1 LALIPG
7 FKGNPRGA
15 PRNNA
20 MAAAD
25 RPGTDEERAEAA
37 LIAAAGKILR
47 SGNRDVPEDFIVG
60 LFAHAVP
67 EDLMRY
73 DPRQLAELAADAWA
87 LLAVRKP
94 GVPNIR
100 FDAPALAGHERLRV
114 DSVLEIVNDDMP
126 FLVDSVLAELTER
139 GMDIHFVVHPV
150 LSVVRDAAGRLTA
163 FKGTKPAAGALRE
176 SVIYVHVERI
186 DEQARRA
193 EIVEAIERVLA
204 DVRVCVADWR
214 AMVGRVGEVVTGL
227 KANPPPL
234 PAAEVAE
241 AIAFLEWLLDDN
253 FTFLGIR
260 DYGFTAAEDALE
272 PKFESGLGIL
282 RSRDM
287 AVLRRWNEPLVLTPE
302 MRALLK
308 QPTLL
313 IVTKAAVRSRVHRR
327 VYMDYVGV
335 KRFDRSGKLIGEFRI
350 VGLFTST
357 AYTRSMRSIPY
368 LRRKVDAVVKR
379 AGFDPDG
386 HSGKALVNVLENY
399 PRDELFQLD
408 EDTLYEFALAVL
420 QLDERPRVRVLP
432 RRDRFDR
439 FVSILVYVP
448 RERYGSA
455 ARKAIGDYLA
465 NAYQGRV
472 SAFHPFFPEGQLVRV
487 HFIIALSS
495 GRAPNPD
502 RGSLERA
509 IEAIVRTWVD
519 ELGEALARTYDPVR
533 ARALFERYRDAFS
546 EGYREDYSPV
556 TALADIRVIEGLSP
570 PRPLGVDFHRRASD
584 TTNCV
589 GLKVWSYNRP
599 IPLSERVPV
608 LENMGFKVVDERT
621 YQIARHIAD
630 KTQHD
635 EAPPERQREGD
646 VWFHDMVLE
655 RVDGD
660 AVDLEA
666 KKRRLEALFLVVM
679 RGGAENDGYNAL
691 ALTAGLMWRDVALVR
706 AISRFLRQIQVPYSQ
721 GYMWTTLVKHAS
733 IAVDLVHLFAA
744 RFDPRLDVSAQ
755 ERKARE
761 TKITEKIE
769 SALRAVE
776 SLDEDRILRRFVNAI
791 TAAIRTNFYQ
801 LDTSGQPKP
810 LIAIKFASGAL
821 DALPLPRPRYEV
833 FVYSPRV
840 EALHLR
846 FGKVARGGIRWS
858 DRPQD
863 FRTEI
868 LSLAKAQQVK
878 NAVIVPVGAK
888 GGFVPKLLPK
898 GATREVVQAEGIAA
912 YRSFISTLLDIT
924 DNLGENE
931 VIPPENVVRQDDDD
945 PYLVV
950 AADKGTATFSD
961 LANAISREHRFWL
974 DDAFASGGSAGY
986 DHKRMGITARGA
998 WESVKRHFREMD
1010 LDIRNTPFSAVGIGD
1025 MSGDVFGNATLQE
1038 RTMKLVA
1045 AFDHR
1050 DIFIDPAPDP
1060 EKSFLER
1067 RRLFDLPRSSWQD
1080 YDRKLMSRGGGV
1092 FSRAMKEITLSPEAC
1107 SVLGFTA
1114 AKATPDDVIRAILRA
1129 PVDLLFFGGIGTY
1142 VRASSEGDDAVGD
1155 RGNDAVRVTG
1165 SELRA
1170 KVIGEGAN
1178 LGMTQRGRI
1187 EASLRG
1193 IRLNTDAIDNSAGV
1207 NTSDVEVNIKIA
1219 LARPM
1224 RDGRLSREARDALLA
1239 DMTEDVA
1246 ALVLRN
1252 NYLQTLAISLAEE
1265 RGLED
1270 MGFEQRLMQL
1280 LERAGELNRAVEFL
1294 PDDIEI
1300 ADRRRRSQALTR
1312 PELAVLLAYA
1322 KLALNHELVQS
1333 SVPDDPY
1340 LGRELGRYFPKA
1352 IAEKFPDA
1360 LEQHRLRREII
1371 ATQLANS
1378 IINRGGPSLV
1388 VRIAD
1393 QTGASVARIAAAF
1406 AAVRDSY
1413 GMTALNSDIDALDAR
1428 ISGRLQLELYRAV
1441 QDLLLDRL
1449 VWFLR
1454 NVELAQGLAAIVA
1467 HYREGITAV
1476 EAALDAALPQA
1487 SAAARKGRETDLR
1500 RQGVPDELARRLATL
1515 PALVAAPDIVMIADR
1530 TGQSIAEVTATYFA
1544 AAAFFRL
1551 DHITSAARGIVISD
1565 YFDRLALDR
1574 ALDSI
1579 GEAQRRLAAAMASNA
1594 GAGLTAVEAWVAPR
1608 RTEVERIRMAINEIA
1623 TSGLTLSKLS
1633 VTASLLGDLAK
1644 N

>member
-1 LALIPG
+1 
-7 FKGNPRGA
+7 
-15 PRNNA
+15 

-25 RPGTDEERAEAA
+25 LPGSDEERAEAA

-47 SGNRDVPEDFIVG
+47 SGHREVPEDFVAA

-73 DPRQLAELAADAWA
+73 DPRQLAELAADAWT

-94 GVPNIR
+94 GVPKIR
-100 FDAPALAGHERLRV
+100 LETPGLPGHERLRA
-114 DSVLEIVNDDMP
+114 DSILEIANDDMP
-126 FLVDSVLAELTER
+126 FLVDSVLAELAER
-139 GMDIHFVVHPV
+139 GIDVRFVVHPV
-150 LSVVRDAAGRLTA
+150 LTVERDGTGRLTA
-163 FKGTKPAAGALRE
+163 FKGTKAAAGALRE
-176 SVIYVHVERI
+176 SVIYIHIERI
-186 DEQARRA
+186 DEEARRA
-193 EIVEAIERVLA
+193 EIVEAIEQVLA
-204 DVRVCVADWR
+204 DVRVCVRDWR
-214 AMVGRVGEVVTGL
+214 AMTVRMAEVIAEL
-227 KANPPPL
+227 KADPPPL
-234 PAAEVAE
+234 PAAEIAE
-241 AIAFLEWLLDDN
+241 AIAFLEWLADNN

-260 DYGFTAAEDALE
+260 NYRFTAAEDALE
-272 PKFESGLGIL
+272 PVFDSGLGIL

-287 AVLRRWNEPLVLTPE
+287 TVLRRWNEPLVITPQI
-302 MRALLK
+302 RALLK

-313 IVTKAAVRSRVHRR
+313 IVTKSAVRSRVHRR
-327 VYMDYVGV
+327 VFMDYVGV
-335 KRFDRSGKLIGEFRI
+335 KRFDRDGKLVGEFRI

-357 AYTRSMRSIPY
+357 AYTRSIRSIPY
-368 LRRKVDAVVKR
+368 LRRKVDAVMRR

-386 HSGKALVNVLENY
+386 HSGKALANVLENY

-408 EDTLYEFALAVL
+408 EDTLYQFALTVL

-439 FVSILVYVP
+439 FVSVLVYVP
-448 RERYGSA
+448 RERYGSSV
-455 ARKAIGDYLA
+455 RKAIGDYLA
-465 NAYQGRV
+465 DAYKGHV

-487 HFIIALSS
+487 HFIIALPS
-495 GRAPNPD
+495 GAEAPNPD
-502 RGSLERA
+502 RASLERA
-509 IEAIVRTWVD
+509 VEAIVRTWVD
-519 ELGEALARTYDPVR
+519 ELGEELARNYDAVR
-533 ARALFERYRDAFS
+533 ARVLFKRYRDAFS
-546 EGYREDYSPV
+546 EGYRENYSPS

-570 PRPLGVDFHRRASD
+570 SRPLGVDFHRRVGDAS
-584 TTNCV
+584 NCV

-621 YQIARHIAD
+621 YQIARGAKD
-630 KTQHD
+630 AAQHD
-635 EAPPERQREGD
+635 GRGDAPSQALPEAD

-655 RVDGD
+655 RADGR

-666 KKRRLEALFLVVM
+666 HKHRLEAAFLVVM
-679 RGGAENDGYNAL
+679 RGRAENDGYNAL
-691 ALTAGLMWRDVALVR
+691 VLSAGLMWRDVALIR
-706 AISRFLRQIQVPYSQ
+706 TISRFLRQIHVPYSE
-721 GYMWTTLVKHAS
+721 GYMWATLIKHES
-733 IAVDLVHLFAA
+733 IAADLIRLFDA
-744 RFDPRLDVSAQ
+744 RFDPRLHISAG

-761 TKITEKIE
+761 AKIAGRIE
-769 SALRAVE
+769 SALRGVE

-791 TAAIRTNFYQ
+791 TAALRTNFYQ
-801 LDTSGQPKP
+801 IDANGQPKQ
-810 LIAIKFASGAL
+810 LIALKFASRAL
-821 DALPLPRPRYEV
+821 DALPLPRPRYEI

-840 EALHLR
+840 EGLHLR

-868 LSLAKAQQVK
+868 LGLAKAQQVK

-888 GGFVPKLLPK
+888 GGFVPKLVLK
-898 GATREVVQAEGIAA
+898 GGTREVVQAEGMAA
-912 YRSFISTLLDIT
+912 YKLFISTLLDIT
-924 DNLGENE
+924 DNLADRA
-931 VIPPENVVRQDDDD
+931 VIAPDNVVRHDDDD

-961 LANAISREHRFWL
+961 LANAIAREHRFWL

-986 DHKRMGITARGA
+986 DHKKMGITARGA

-1010 LDIRNTPFSAVGIGD
+1010 VDVAKTPFTVVGVGD
-1025 MSGDVFGNATLQE
+1025 MSGDVFGNAMLRAPTI
-1038 RTMKLVA
+1038 KLVA

-1050 DIFIDPAPDP
+1050 DIFIDPAPNP
-1060 EKSFLER
+1060 ETSYGER

-1080 YDRKLMSRGGGV
+1080 YDRSLISRGGGV
-1092 FSRAMKEITLSPEAC
+1092 FSRATKEIALSPEAR
-1107 SVLGFTA
+1107 SALGFA
-1114 AKATPDDVIRAILRA
+1114 AEKATPDDVIKAVLKA
-1129 PVDLLFFGGIGTY
+1129 PVDLLFFGGIGTF
-1142 VRASSEGDDAVGD
+1142 VRASSEADDAVGD

-1165 SELRA
+1165 AEIRA

-1224 RDGRLSREARDALLA
+1224 RDGRLSREMRDALLV
-1239 DMTEDVA
+1239 DMTEEVA

-1252 NYLQTLAISLAEE
+1252 NYLQTLAISLAEQ

-1270 MGFEQRLMQL
+1270 LGFEQRLMQT
-1280 LERAGELNRAVEFL
+1280 LEREGELDRAVEFL
-1294 PDDIEI
+1294 PDDVEI
-1300 ADRRRRSQALTR
+1300 AERRRNSHALTR
-1312 PELAVLLAYA
+1312 PELSVLLAYA

-1333 SVPDDPY
+1333 NVPDDPY

-1352 IAEKFPDA
+1352 LAEKFPDA

-1378 IINRGGPSLV
+1378 MINRGGPSLL
-1388 VRIAD
+1388 VRIGD
-1393 QTGASVARIAAAF
+1393 QTGASAAQIAAAF

-1413 GMTALNSDIDALDAR
+1413 AMTVLNSEIDALDNEL
-1428 ISGRLQLELYRAV
+1428 SGRLQIELYLGV

-1454 NVELAQGLAAIVA
+1454 NVDLTQGLAAIVA
-1467 HYREGITAV
+1467 HYHEGIAAV

-1487 SAAARKGRETDLR
+1487 AAAARNAREAELR
-1500 RQGVPDELARRLATL
+1500 KQGVPEALARRLATL
-1515 PALVAAPDIVMIADR
+1515 PALVAAPDIVMVADR
-1530 TGQSIAEVTATYFA
+1530 TRRAIAEVAATYFA

-1551 DHITSAARGIVISD
+1551 DHIANGARGIIISD

-1579 GEAQRRLAAAMASNA
+1579 GDAERRLTAAMMGSGEA
-1594 GAGLTAVEAWVAPR
+1594 GPAAVEAWVTPR
-1608 RTEVERIRMAINEIA
+1608 KAEVDRIRMAVNEIA
-1623 TSGLTLSKLS
+1623 NSGLTLSKLS
-1633 VTASLLGDLAK
+1633 VAASLLGDLAK